1 MLLGLMTEVSV
12 GLMQDIRILPRQN
25 LYEFLLHWY
34 RLGDKL
40 LIFASKTS
48 DCQDTCS
55 KVWGFDVPRVYH
67 KLNNYPSHQYWL
79 WIMFE
84 SYIPLSRQF
93 LRESLSITNATI
105 PVTSDRSFDLITY
118 GLTEDWLINWT
129 VSYVKRLCFSRSP
142 LKDPTSCADSTDVT
156 INFSSWELK
165 KQEFVLNFFR
175 EYRK

>member
-1 MLLGLMTEVSV
+1 
-12 GLMQDIRILPRQN
+12 MQDIRILPRQN
-25 LYEFLLHWY
+25 LDEFVLHWY
-34 RLGDKL
+34 RLGNKL

-55 KVWGFDVPRVYH
+55 NVWGFDVPRVYH

-79 WIMFE
+79 WIIFE

-105 PVTSDRSFDLITY
+105 PITSDRSFDLITY

-129 VSYVKRLCFSRSP
+129 VSYVKGLCFSRSP
-142 LKDPTSCADSTDVT
+142 LKDQTSCADLTDVT
-156 INFSSWELK
+156 INFSSSKLK
-165 KQEFVLNFFR
+165 KQ
-175 EYRK
+175 

>member
-1 MLLGLMTEVSV
+1 MPLKLVIVRTLIVTFENSMFLES
-12 GLMQDIRILPRQN
+12 IRNWITIVVT
-25 LYEFLLHWY
+25 
-34 RLGDKL
+34 K
-40 LIFASKTS
+40 
-48 DCQDTCS
+48 
-55 KVWGFDVPRVYH
+55 
-67 KLNNYPSHQYWL
+67 YWL

-105 PVTSDRSFDLITY
+105 PIKSDRSFDLITY
-118 GLTEDWLINWT
+118 GSTEDWLINWT

-156 INFSSWELK
+156 INFSSSELK

-175 EYRK
+175 EYQK

>member
-1 MLLGLMTEVSV
+1 
-12 GLMQDIRILPRQN
+12 MQDIRILPRQN

-40 LIFASKTS
+40 PIFASKTS

-55 KVWGFDVPRVYH
+55 NVWGFDVPRVYH
-67 KLNNYPSHQYWL
+67 KLNNYPSPQYWL

-105 PVTSDRSFDLITY
+105 PITSDRSFDLITH

-129 VSYVKRLCFSRSP
+129 VSCVKRLCFSRSP
-142 LKDPTSCADSTDVT
+142 LKNPTSCADSTDVT
-156 INFSSWELK
+156 INFSSWEFK
-165 KQEFVLNFFR
+165 KTKVCS
-175 EYRK
+175 